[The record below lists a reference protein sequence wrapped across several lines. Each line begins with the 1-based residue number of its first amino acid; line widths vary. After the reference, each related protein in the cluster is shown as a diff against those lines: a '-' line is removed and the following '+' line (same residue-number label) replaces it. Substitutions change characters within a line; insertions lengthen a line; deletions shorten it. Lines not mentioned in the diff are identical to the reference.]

1 MPSTAF
7 ITGITGQ
14 DGSYLAEYLLGRGY
28 VVHGLVH
35 RPDALQSS
43 PIAPLV
49 NDPAV
54 MGRAL
59 FLHHG
64 SLEDAAALRRAIG
77 GARPTEFYHL
87 AGQSSPRMALE
98 SPEASAAAIGMGT
111 LRVLE
116 IVRGLPEPPRFLF
129 ASSSEV
135 FGSPSS
141 SPQDEL
147 TPLNPTTPYGVAKAF
162 AQQMTKVYRTAHGLK
177 SCSAILYNHESP
189 RRSAH
194 FLPMKVARGVARI
207 RRGLQAELPLGRLD
221 GRRDWGWA
229 PDYAR
234 GMALMLQADP
244 VDEFVLATGRL
255 HSVEELVRAAFAAAD
270 LDWRRHVTFDAGL
283 VAAVEPAALCGNPAK
298 AKRLLGWE
306 NTVPFEEMVVRLVR
320 AEIDGTG
327 PV

>member
-1 MPSTAF
+1 MPPTAF

-14 DGSYLAEYLLGRGY
+14 DGSYLAEYLLARGY
-28 VVHGLVH
+28 VVHGLVR
-35 RPDALQSS
+35 RPDALQAS

-49 NDPAV
+49 NNPAV
-54 MGRAL
+54 MGKAL

-64 SLEDAAALRRAIG
+64 ALEDAAALRRAVG
-77 GARPTEFYHL
+77 AARPSEFYHL

-98 SPEASAAAIGMGT
+98 SPEAAVASIGMGT

-116 IVRGLPEPPRFLF
+116 ILRELTEPPRFLH

-135 FGSPSS
+135 FGSPPC

-162 AQQMTKVYRTAHGLK
+162 AQQMTKVYRTVHGLK
-177 SCSAILYNHESP
+177 ACSAILFNHESP
-189 RRSAH
+189 RRSDR

-207 RRGLQAELPLGRLD
+207 KKGLQADLTLGRLD

-234 GMALMLQADP
+234 GMALILQSGAA
-244 VDEFVLATGRL
+244 DEFVLATGRL
-255 HSVEELVRAAFAAAD
+255 HSVEELVRAAFAAVD
-270 LDWRRHVTFDAGL
+270 LDWRPHVAFDGRL

-298 AKRLLGWE
+298 AGRLLGWE

-320 AEIDGTG
+320 AELDRA
-327 PV
+327 